1 MSEKKIESGEND
13 YVKKNAGNG
22 EKIAEEVTKD
32 MKNERKTES
41 GEKGGERAKEEK
53 RVVLPGESIIK
64 SMDYLPGRNCFR
76 EGDSIYSKRL
86 GLMHFKGHVV
96 EVVPLNGTYTPQV
109 GDMVIGE
116 VEEVQHSGWLVNI
129 NSPYQAFL
137 PLSGVREFIDPSKT
151 DMSRIYG
158 AGDVIYGK
166 ITLVSPS
173 NSIHISM
180 QDPKTRKFSGGMIL
194 KISPVKVP
202 RLIGRQGSMINLI
215 KDKTGCTISV
225 GQNGIIWLQGEN
237 EVLAAKAI
245 GEIDK
250 KSHKNGLTEYIERF
264 LTKK

>member
-1 MSEKKIESGEND
+1 MSEKKIENEGND
-13 YVKKNAGNG
+13 DVKKNIENVEEKKDLKNE
-22 EKIAEEVTKD
+22 EKI
-32 MKNERKTES
+32 ES
-41 GEKGGERAKEEK
+41 GEKGAEREKNEK

-64 SMDYLPGRNCFR
+64 GMDYLPGRNCFR
-76 EGDSIYSKRL
+76 EGESIYSKRL
-86 GLMHFKGHVV
+86 GIMHYKGHVV
-96 EVVPLNGTYTPQV
+96 EVVPLNGTYIPHT

-116 VEEVQHSGWLVNI
+116 VEEVQHSGWLVNV

-151 DMSRIYG
+151 DMSKIYG
-158 AGDVIYGK
+158 EGDIIYGK

-194 KISPVKVP
+194 RISPVKVP
-202 RLIGRQGSMINLI
+202 RLIGRQGSMINII
-215 KDKTGCTISV
+215 KDKTGCRISV

-245 GEIDK
+245 EEIDR
-250 KSHKNGLTEYIERF
+250 KSHKNGLTEYIEKF